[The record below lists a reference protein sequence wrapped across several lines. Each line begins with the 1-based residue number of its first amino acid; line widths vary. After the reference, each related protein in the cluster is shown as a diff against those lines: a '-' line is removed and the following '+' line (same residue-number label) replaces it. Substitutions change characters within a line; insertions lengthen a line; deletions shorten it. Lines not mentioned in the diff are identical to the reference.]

1 MRLAWPR
8 PRRVIGQQAV
18 WLLSDQHGWSVFEV
32 SPLYFSE
39 VSITMNSTT
48 AVDVFSRTNVRGPSE
63 YSARNADC
71 ELTRRI
77 DTLTFRQVRD
87 LNIAQDADRVI
98 LRGRA
103 QSYYVKQL
111 ATHAVL
117 DLMPGVA
124 VENSICVGN

>member
-1 MRLAWPR
+1 
-8 PRRVIGQQAV
+8 VIAQQTA
-18 WLLSDQHGWSVFEV
+18 WLLSNQNGWKVFEV

-39 VSITMNSTT
+39 ITITMNSTT
-48 AVDVFSRTNVRGPSE
+48 AVDLFARTTVRGLSE

-103 QSYYVKQL
+103 KSYYVKQL

-117 DLMPGVA
+117 DLMPGA
-124 VENSICVGN
+124 DVENSICVVN